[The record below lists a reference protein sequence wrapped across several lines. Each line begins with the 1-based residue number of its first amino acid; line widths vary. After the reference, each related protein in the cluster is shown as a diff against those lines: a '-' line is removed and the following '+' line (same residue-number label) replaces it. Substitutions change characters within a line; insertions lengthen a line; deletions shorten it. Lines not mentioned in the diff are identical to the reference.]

1 MRHVTEADPAKGILD
16 FRKGLEHFR
25 LRRSAPAPD
34 LRHWIESY
42 WMVAWD
48 MPQGQVH
55 RQTNVSHASINVAF
69 EPKGAFLYGVPQR
82 TFVRDI
88 SGSVNVFGIK
98 FRPGGFFPFHG
109 RSVRGLTG
117 RRLPFDEAFGGDAAQ
132 WARAM
137 QAAAAFEEWAEI
149 TNAFWRGR
157 RPAEGLRS
165 ATLIAEKII
174 SDRSLLTVAQ
184 AAEVAGLTVRGL
196 QRLFHREVGIS
207 PKEVIRRFRLQE
219 AAQRLIREPDLA
231 CGELALDLGYFDQA
245 HFIRDF
251 RSVVGVTPEVYR
263 RRQ

>member
-1 MRHVTEADPAKGILD
+1 
-16 FRKGLEHFR
+16 
-25 LRRSAPAPD
+25 
-34 LRHWIESY
+34 
-42 WMVAWD
+42 
-48 MPQGQVH
+48 MP
-55 RQTNVSHASINVAF
+55 S
-69 EPKGAFLYGVPQR
+69 GAA
-82 TFVRDI
+82 
-88 SGSVNVFGIK
+88 N
-98 FRPGGFFPFHG
+98 
-109 RSVRGLTG
+109 
-117 RRLPFDEAFGGDAAQ
+117 
-132 WARAM
+132 
-137 QAAAAFEEWAEI
+137 
-149 TNAFWRGR
+149 
-157 RPAEGLRS
+157 RPAEGPRS